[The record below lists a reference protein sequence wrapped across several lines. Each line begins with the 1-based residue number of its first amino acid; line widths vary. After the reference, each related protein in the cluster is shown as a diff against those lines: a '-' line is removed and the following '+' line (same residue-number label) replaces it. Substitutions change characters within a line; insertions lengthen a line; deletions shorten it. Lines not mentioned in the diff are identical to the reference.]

1 MNRLDNQSK
10 IGHAV
15 LLADKQYR
23 GRRNA
28 MEPVE
33 LVSIVVAILLGIYGA
48 GLSTFLAL
56 RERQREKRKINAHLE
71 YAFVDGRYQ
80 LVILN
85 TGFRPVTVTGV
96 SLDYYV
102 DNEDGHWFPVE
113 YFHIFDPSENY
124 PFPVTLSDGE
134 HVALTLND
142 FVTQEWVEKN
152 RLRFFVYD
160 TERHS
165 YRVDTTHA
173 YKLGYDPG
181 V

>member
-1 MNRLDNQSK
+1 MET
-10 IGHAV
+10 IEI
-15 LLADKQYR
+15 LA
-23 GRRNA
+23 
-28 MEPVE
+28 
-33 LVSIVVAILLGIYGA
+33 IVVAIALGIYGTV
-48 GLSTFLAL
+48 LSTILAL
-56 RERQREKRKINAHLE
+56 RERQKEKRQIKAHLE
-71 YAFVDGRYQ
+71 YAFLDGRYQ

-85 TGFRPVTVTGV
+85 VGFRPVTVTGV

-113 YFHIFDPSENY
+113 YFHIFNPSEND

-134 HVALTLND
+134 HVALTLNE
-142 FVTQEWVEKN
+142 FIRQEWVEKN
-152 RLRFFVYD
+152 RLRFIVYD

-165 YRVDTTHA
+165 YRVDTIHA